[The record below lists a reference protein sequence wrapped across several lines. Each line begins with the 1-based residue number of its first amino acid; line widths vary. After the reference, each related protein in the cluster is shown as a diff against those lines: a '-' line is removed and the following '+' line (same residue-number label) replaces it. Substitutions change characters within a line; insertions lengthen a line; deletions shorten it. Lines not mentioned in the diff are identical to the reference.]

1 MKLVLLAAS
10 LLAATAAVAASPY
23 DEPYSIIT
31 VDRAKSADP
40 LLRRVIVNRV
50 DDVTV
55 MSDNKAVVPPGR
67 HKVTLDLPPRKGFNL
82 ATQYDLDLTTEPCM
96 RYYVA
101 AKLDNQATQ
110 TWTPVVRS
118 SERIGECEKKFQ
130 VAKAK

>member
-1 MKLVLLAAS
+1 MKRLILATS
-10 LLAATAAVAASPY
+10 ILAATAALAGPY

-31 VDRAKSADP
+31 VDRAPSADP

-55 MSDNKAVVPPGR
+55 MSDNKAVVPPGS

-82 ATQYDLDLTTEPCM
+82 ATQYDLALETRPCV

-101 AKLDNQATQ
+101 AKLDSTTTQ

-118 SERIGECEKKFQ
+118 EEPIGECEKKFL
-130 VAKAK
+130 VAKAR

>member
-10 LLAATAAVAASPY
+10 LLAATAAVAAGPY

-82 ATQYDLDLTTEPCM
+82 RSEEHTSELQSRFDLVCRL
-96 RYYVA
+96 
-101 AKLDNQATQ
+101 LL
-110 TWTPVVRS
+110 
-118 SERIGECEKKFQ
+118 EKK
-130 VAKAK
+130 KTK